1 MTSDPSKVLGM
12 VNVPEKTPALLASTV
27 SGANSPTLSDMT
39 TVAPE
44 TAFCA
49 GDQA

>member
-1 MTSDPSKVLGM
+1 MTSGPSKVLGRA
-12 VNVPEKTPALLASTV
+12 NVPEKTPALLVATV
-27 SGANSPTLSDMT
+27 RGAKSPRLSDMT
-39 TVAPE
+39 TVVPE